1 MKIKLHL
8 FTFFFLSFLNN
19 SFAQSISTNPI
30 TDANPSSYNPFVNN
44 QVFDTNITVTGIK
57 RGSGIAATSALNRF
71 AASRWNSGIQ
81 DSNDYFEFTL
91 TPNSGF
97 QINFLNFVYKAQLSS
112 TGPVNFVFR
121 SSLDNYTADIATPVI
136 TKSPPGEVTPTPIDL
151 STFQSIT
158 TPITFRLY
166 GWGAS
171 SATGTF
177 SINEFTFNGS
187 VSCAALS
194 TPVSATKSA
203 VTCSGATANW
213 VAAAGASGYLLDV
226 STVDTFATFVTDYNG
241 LDVGNTTSYKV
252 TGLTEGTT
260 YYYRVR
266 AKNSCYTSDNSSI
279 QSFITLAVTATNW
292 NGTAWSN
299 GNPSDAKN
307 IVFNGNY
314 NSSSDLNACSCQVL
328 SGNIVISSA
337 NTLTIANNVDVTG
350 GSLTFE
356 NSASL
361 IQLGNFANSGNIT
374 VKKNTSPIILDDFT
388 YWSSPTQGTQTLL
401 NFSPNTQSDK
411 YFDYNNDYEIVNAST
426 TVFSPGIG
434 YVIRS
439 PEDISSSVA
448 ASVPFQFTGV
458 PNNGT
463 INIPV
468 TVRDSGPDIN
478 TGERLIGNPYPS
490 AIDAEAFIKANITS
504 GTGTK
509 TISGTLYFWTHNH
522 TLSGNNYLSTDYAT
536 YNLSGG
542 VSVGSGTGNITV
554 PSKYIASGQGFFVEV
569 DAPGNVTFNNTL
581 RIGANN
587 ANFYK
592 MVSQKSS
599 AEEPSKIWLNLTN
612 QTTNFSQTLIGYIP
626 NATDNFDQGY
636 DSSVYDESQPFSLYS
651 VLHNYKLSIQGRSL
665 PFADTDIV
673 PLGYSINVAGNATIT
688 VDHVEGV
695 FLGGQNIYLQDNLLQ
710 IVHDVKT
717 TPYNFTSEA
726 GTFNDRFV
734 LLYIDESLDVHD
746 FELNNSNVVI
756 SKKGNELKIKSE
768 LENIKQITVFDL
780 LGRKVFE
787 KNAINNTEVRMP
799 NIALNNQ
806 MGIVKVTLANG
817 QEISKKIIF

>member
-1 MKIKLHL
+1 MKIKICL
-8 FTFFFLSFLNN
+8 FTLFFLSFFNN
-19 SFAQSISTNPI
+19 SSAQSIFTNPI
-30 TDANPSSYNPFVNN
+30 SDSNPSSYNPFVND
-44 QVFDTNITVTGIK
+44 QVLDSNITATGIK
-57 RGSGIAATSALNRF
+57 RGSGIAATNALNRF

-121 SSLDNYTADIATPVI
+121 SSLDNYMTDIATPVI
-136 TKSPPGEVTPTPIDL
+136 TKNPPGEVTPIPIDL
-151 STFQSIT
+151 STLQSIT

-194 TPVSATKSA
+194 APVSATKSA

-213 VAAAGASGYLLDV
+213 IDAAGASSYLLDV
-226 STVDTFATFVTDYNG
+226 STNNAFVSFVTGYNG
-241 LDVGNTTSYKV
+241 LDMGNSTSCKIN
-252 TGLTEGTT
+252 GLTDGTT

-266 AKNSCYTSDNSSI
+266 AKNNCYVSGNSLT
-279 QSFITLAVTATNW
+279 QSFTTLAVTATNW

-299 GNPSDAKN
+299 GNPSDVKN
-307 IVFNGNY
+307 ITFSGNY
-314 NSSSDLNACSCQVL
+314 SSVTNLNACSCQVI
-328 SGNIVISSA
+328 SGDVVIGSG
-337 NTLTIANNVDVTG
+337 NTLTIANKVDVTN

-356 NSASL
+356 NNASL
-361 IQLGNFANSGNIT
+361 IQLGNFTNSGNIT
-374 VKKNTSPIILDDFT
+374 VKKITSPIILDDFT
-388 YWSSPTQGTQTLL
+388 YWSSPTQGSQTLL
-401 NFSPNTQSDK
+401 SFSPNTQSDK
-411 YFDYNNDYEIVNAST
+411 YFYYNNDYANVNAST
-426 TVFSPGIG
+426 TVFLPGIG

-439 PEDISSSVA
+439 PEGISNSVA

-490 AIDAEAFIKANITS
+490 PIDADAFIKANITS

-542 VSVGSGTGNITV
+542 VAVGSGTGNIST
-554 PSKYIASGQGFFVEV
+554 PSNYIASGQGFFVEV

-665 PFADTDIV
+665 PFADTDTV
-673 PLGYSINVAGNATIT
+673 PLGYSINLKGNATIS

-695 FLGGQNIYLQDNLLQ
+695 FLGSQNIYLQDNLLQ

-717 TPYNFTSEA
+717 TPYNFASEV

-746 FELNNSNVVI
+746 FESNNSNVVI

-768 LENIKQITVFDL
+768 LENIRQIAVFDL
-780 LGRKVFE
+780 LGRKVFD
-787 KNAINNTEVRMP
+787 KDAINNAEFRMS

-806 MGIVKVTLANG
+806 IGIVKVTLANG